1 MLHPS
6 MTDNFLICAIP
17 HALEHNL
24 QCQASI
30 SYPIITNDMKGYQ
43 SFSNLLNQLQVL
55 AKLFKQCET
64 LAVQPHL
71 LSVFAAAPGL
81 NCMPTVHGEQIIP
94 MLHLHGV

>member
-1 MLHPS
+1 MFHPS
-6 MTDNFLICAIP
+6 MTGDFLICTVP

-24 QCQASI
+24 QYQASI
-30 SYPIITNDMKGYQ
+30 SYPIITNDIKGYQ

-71 LSVFAAAPGL
+71 LSMSVAAPGL
-81 NCMPTVHGEQIIP
+81 LDTTVQAVQIIP